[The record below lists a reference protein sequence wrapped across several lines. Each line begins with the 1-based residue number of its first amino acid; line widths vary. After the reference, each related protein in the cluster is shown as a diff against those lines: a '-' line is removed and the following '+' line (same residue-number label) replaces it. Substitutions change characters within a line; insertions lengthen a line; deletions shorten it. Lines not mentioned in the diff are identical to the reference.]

1 MFLFMPTKKRRRI
14 DSYNVLMHANW
25 KPVGSTQTVIF
36 VKETKK
42 NGHLARCTMKNCVY
56 NRKPLLSLHRR
67 FLCVESGRKSHFDS
81 HTWSSYMV
89 EEKREE
95 TRFVQRTSGLSCQT
109 LTPEHHQQTHRR
121 DMHHHI
127 TLSTDISVKL
137 PSDHKRPSQERVY
150 HPPRVAEFHEP
161 SPRR

>member
-1 MFLFMPTKKRRRI
+1 
-14 DSYNVLMHANW
+14 
-25 KPVGSTQTVIF
+25 
-36 VKETKK
+36 
-42 NGHLARCTMKNCVY
+42 
-56 NRKPLLSLHRR
+56 
-67 FLCVESGRKSHFDS
+67 
-81 HTWSSYMV
+81 MV

-137 PSDHKRPSQERVY
+137 PSDRKRPVGVNLVPKGGTNTTVLFSSEGAKNQRAPSEGY
-150 HPPRVAEFHEP
+150 TFFHYC
-161 SPRR
+161 